1 MASYLKQYW
10 VSLVLVTVFQLLAM
24 LASLY
29 LPTINADI
37 IDKGVIKA
45 DIGYIWSEG
54 LFMLLV
60 TLGQMA
66 AQIIATYAGAK
77 AAMSMGRDLRRDLF
91 AKVSGFSEQEVSIFG
106 APSLITRSTNDV
118 QQVQMFANML
128 FTMLIPAPILAIGG
142 IIMAIRQ
149 DAGLAWLIAVAV
161 PVMLLILGV
170 IVGRMV
176 PLFRSM
182 QAKIDNINRVMR
194 EQLTGIRVIRAF
206 VKEKAESEKFDLA
219 NEDVTKVGRDV
230 GRLFV
235 LLFPIVM
242 LTLNAASVAVIWF
255 GGIRVD
261 HGDIQVGTLTA
272 FLAYLMQILMAV
284 TMATFISLMIPRAA
298 VCADRIS
305 EVLRTKPTVATPE
318 RPVEMPRGTGEIEFD
333 HVTFTYPGAAEP
345 VLHDVSFTAKPGET
359 TAIIGSTGAGKSTL
373 INLVPRLF
381 DATSGRVL
389 VDGVDIATV
398 NPESLWSKIGI
409 VPQKAFL
416 FSGTVASNLRFAKES
431 ATDEELWN
439 ALEIAQGAEF
449 VREMAGQLDAPIT
462 QGGTNVSGGQRQR
475 LSIARALVRRPQIYL
490 FDDSFSAL
498 DLTTDA
504 RLRRALA
511 QNVTDAVFLVVAQRV
526 SSVQGASQIIV
537 LDAGRIVGRG
547 THAELLETCEEY
559 REIVESQQSADEL
572 PRHASGEA
580 AGTSVTNN
588 EEVGR

>member
-10 VSLVLVTVFQLLAM
+10 VSLVVVTVFQLLAM

-318 RPVEMPRGTGEIEFD
+318 HPVEMPRGTGEIEFD

-588 EEVGR
+588 EGVGR